1 MHEWLADG
9 VSYEFLPAEMAEASY
24 RSLTEHHGQHPEGT
38 QPLWESAGQMR
49 ERVTKVLDKYKDYH
63 AVIVVCHGTLMQ
75 YVLGIDHPENGQIEA
90 LVY

>member
-1 MHEWLADG
+1 MK
-9 VSYEFLPAEMAEASY
+9 
-24 RSLTEHHGQHPEGT
+24 
-38 QPLWESAGQMR
+38 

-75 YVLGIDHPENGQIEA
+75 YVLGIEHPENGQIEV